1 MCGMSWFANFVEAL
15 KENKPMKFKLTNV
28 SGQQIQESLPTVT
41 RINLL
46 PGESCIVSDVTVG
59 EAEKAVTY
67 KAEEIVQFLKQ
78 GRKPFGDD
86 LVSTPFLEDHEV
98 VKVLEKT
105 GVGQTGVNPAFAALM
120 NKEKEAK
127 TLPPV
132 SKPVATLHT
141 PAPSLFESL
150 PKKG

>member
-1 MCGMSWFANFVEAL
+1 
-15 KENKPMKFKLTNV
+15 MKFKLTNV

-67 KAEEIVQFLKQ
+67 KAEEIVRLLKQ

-86 LVSTPFLEDHEV
+86 LVSTPFLEDHEAA
-98 VKVLEKT
+98 KILGKFPATAEKPVS
-105 GVGQTGVNPAFAALM
+105 GINPAFAALM
-120 NKEKEAK
+120 NKEKEASAK
-127 TLPPV
+127 TLPPHIV
-132 SKPVATLHT
+132 HT
-141 PAPSLFESL
+141 PVPAKPSLFESL

>member
-1 MCGMSWFANFVEAL
+1 
-15 KENKPMKFKLTNV
+15 MKFKLTNV

-67 KAEEIVQFLKQ
+67 KAEEIVRLLKQ
-78 GRKPFGDD
+78 GRKPFQDD
-86 LVSTPFLEDHEV
+86 LEAKPVLEDHEV
-98 VKVLEKT
+98 VKILEKT
-105 GVGQTGVNPAFAALM
+105 GVGGSGGVNPAFAALM